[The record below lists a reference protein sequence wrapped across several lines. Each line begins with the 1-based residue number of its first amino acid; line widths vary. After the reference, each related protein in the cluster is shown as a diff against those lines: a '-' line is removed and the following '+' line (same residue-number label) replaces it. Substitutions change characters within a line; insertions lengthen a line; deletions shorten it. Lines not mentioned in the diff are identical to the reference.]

1 MQIKKLWTV
10 CALKTDFCKVVLEK
24 NIFINC
30 FNLFVSD
37 SAATSTDLD
46 LAQFGSTQRGRPQLV
61 YKGYSY
67 IRNGEFG
74 GTINWRCSAYRN
86 KKCKAKAITIKQGGK
101 EYVTLS
107 CPVHTHDPKRDETVK
122 RKIRRKPLMRSTYLL
137 EDNDDDDI
145 MYIWRKVKIFNPLKI
160 CFICTN

>member
-1 MQIKKLWTV
+1 M
-10 CALKTDFCKVVLEK
+10 KTT
-24 NIFINC
+24 N
-30 FNLFVSD
+30 
-37 SAATSTDLD
+37 LD

-86 KKCKAKAITIKQGGK
+86 KKCKAKAITIKHDGK

-107 CPVHTHDPKRDETVK
+107 YPVHTHDPKRDETGK
-122 RKIRRKPLMRSTYLL
+122 RQSKRKPLMKSTYLQ
-137 EDNDDDDI
+137 DDDDELY
-145 MYIWRKVKIFNPLKI
+145 M
-160 CFICTN
+160 